1 MLFAKHHINVSCGQY
16 PLGVGFFFFAQHHFL
31 EVCPNYYISNTSFL
45 LIVEWSSMVWMDH
58 SLFDQL
64 NLWVI
69 SCLEFLEQNKAA
81 MNVRV
86 YRFLCEH
93 VFISL
98 E

>member
-1 MLFAKHHINVSCGQY
+1 MY
-16 PLGVGFFFFAQHHFL
+16 PLGVGFFFFFFAQHHFL
-31 EVCPNYYISNTSFL
+31 EVCPNYYINNTSFP
-45 LIVEWSSMVWMDH
+45 LIAEWSSMAWMDH

-64 NLWVI
+64 NIWVI

-81 MNVRV
+81 MNVQV